1 MRALVVTNDYPPATG
16 GIQRYID
23 DLLRHVDWT
32 VHVVAPANPR
42 SDGTATRYDRSLTPT
57 RRAARW
63 VSDVAEHFQPELL
76 LFAAFPLALIAP
88 VVSERTGVPYALL
101 LHGAE
106 TTIPSAVP
114 LLRDRYR
121 AALVEAQA
129 CLAVS
134 HYTQRRIE
142 ERFGLPVVWVGAGVD
157 TAVFT
162 PEPMTHDGFV
172 VGCVGRFVRRKGHG
186 RVLEAVTSMRADGI
200 DARATMVGWG
210 SGEGR
215 LRRAARDVPTRFL
228 VHASEGDLL
237 DAYRGMDAFAM
248 PAESRWA
255 GLEVEGLGLVYL
267 EAAACGL
274 PVVAG
279 TSGGAPETV
288 EDGVTGLV
296 VRNKQQLKEALSALA
311 LDSGLAERMGSAGR
325 ARVERDYTW
334 KAVVDRI
341 EVALSDD

>member
-32 VHVVAPANPR
+32 VHVVAPAHPR
-42 SDGTATRYDRSLTPT
+42 SDGTATRYDRALTPT

-76 LFAAFPLALIAP
+76 LFAAFPLALMAP
-88 VVSERTGVPYALL
+88 VVSERTGIPYALL

-106 TTIPSAVP
+106 TTIPSAIP
-114 LLRDRYR
+114 LLKGRYR
-121 AALVEAQA
+121 AALDEAQA
-129 CLAVS
+129 RLAVS
-134 HYTQRRIE
+134 HYTQQRVE
-142 ERFGLPVVWVGAGVD
+142 ERFDLPVTWVGAGVD

-162 PEPMTHDGFV
+162 PEPTTHDGFV

-186 RVLEAVTSMRADGI
+186 RVLEAVASLRAEGI
-200 DARATMVGWG
+200 DATATIVGWG
-210 SGEGR
+210 PGERR
-215 LRRAARDVPTRFL
+215 LRRAARDIPTRFL
-228 VHASEGDLL
+228 IHVSESDLL

-274 PVVAG
+274 PVIVG

-288 EDGVTGLV
+288 EDGATGMI
-296 VRNKQQLKEALSALA
+296 VRNRQELRDALSTLA
-311 LDSGLAERMGSAGR
+311 LDNDLAKRMGRAGR

-334 KAVVDRI
+334 RAVVDRI
-341 EVALSDD
+341 EVALSDG